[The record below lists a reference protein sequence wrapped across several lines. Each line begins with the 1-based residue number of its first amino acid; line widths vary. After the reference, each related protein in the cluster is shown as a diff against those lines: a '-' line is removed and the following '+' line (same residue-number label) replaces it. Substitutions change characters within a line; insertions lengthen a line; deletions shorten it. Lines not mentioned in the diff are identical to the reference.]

1 MKRTIATVLS
11 ILFSAA
17 CTTMTFAEIKEGLW
31 EMKTT
36 VEMKGMSIQVP
47 PTTTRTCI
55 NKNDMVPKPPA
66 QGKGQE
72 QECKIKE
79 QKVTGDTVSYAMECT
94 GKGGMSTEISGE
106 MTYTGDSMAG
116 KSTMKVKGP
125 ASMEMSTQITGKYI
139 GPCTK

>member
-1 MKRTIATVLS
+1 
-11 ILFSAA
+11 
-17 CTTMTFAEIKEGLW
+17 MTFAEIKEGLW
-31 EMKTT
+31 EIKTT

-55 NKNDMVPKPPA
+55 NKNDMVPKPAA
-66 QGKGQE
+66 QSKGQE
-72 QECKIKE
+72 QECKVKE
-79 QKVTGDTVSYAMECT
+79 QKVTGDTVTYAMECT

-125 ASMEMSTQITGKYI
+125 ASMEMSTSMTGKYL

>member
-1 MKRTIATVLS
+1 MKRIITTVLS
-11 ILFSAA
+11 ILFLAA